1 MKRKIVAMMFAMS
14 LAFSGTVANA
24 ADFNVEFESDVIEK
38 DAVEERGVDEFEEDD
53 FEIKETEEI
62 EEVETTKAVNT
73 EETQLL
79 DTSDAEETS
88 NINTEEIKEV
98 NEIIEPEM
106 NVYSEISYGENG
118 MPIYTLD
125 QIKKENDGS
134 GNIFIKDLNGN
145 ALKGFNVIGQAIY
158 YMDANGKVSVGF
170 ESIEIDG
177 NRNLYWFNSD
187 GRMECGWKNI
197 NGAFYNFGDDGKAKN
212 GIVNISGHTYG
223 FVNYKMVCGFA
234 NIEVDG
240 KNNLYWFDENGYM
253 ERGWKSINGCLYNF
267 GEDGKAKNGIVNIA
281 GHTYGFVNYKMV
293 CGFANIEVDGKNNLY
308 WFDENGYME
317 RGWKSINGCLYNF
330 GEDGKAKN
338 GIVNI
343 AGHIYGFV
351 DYKMVS
357 GFANIEVDGI
367 KNLYWFDENGYMER
381 GWKYINGSFY
391 NFGEDG
397 KAKNGFYE
405 IHGNKYFFDNYRM
418 KTGFFEYEG
427 KGYITNSDGIVKE
440 GYPMQMLKVVKSAY
454 NTRFAGNGKCASWVS
469 DVFVNAGMQRPGG
482 DANTFNMVKVSGE
495 IKPGMVIAVQHSG
508 PGGNSYR
515 YGHIGIYVG
524 DGKVIHNYGT
534 RYSNLITGCTIS
546 TLDEWKKT
554 FEYNCNAY
562 WGWALGVDLS
572 K

>member
-281 GHTYGFVNYKMV
+281 GH
-293 CGFANIEVDGKNNLY
+293 
-308 WFDENGYME
+308 
-317 RGWKSINGCLYNF
+317 
-330 GEDGKAKN
+330 
-338 GIVNI
+338 
-343 AGHIYGFV
+343 IYGFV

-454 NTRFAGNGKCASWVS
+454 NTRFAGNGKCASLVS
-469 DVFVNAGMQRPGG
+469 DVLVNAGMHRPGG